1 MLVQPRGRTPIY
13 SCSGS
18 MKSLFEFQI
27 KLLSSWNRI
36 FSAERGFVAVHTDG
50 KKGYSLS
57 NWPELEA
64 KELNPEDGI
73 IVRVN
78 KNTEYRMDQEDNE
91 DYYNKMVTEFEKMK
105 DWKDGVTKALWIV
118 FTSLVGI
125 VGYIISGVM

>member
-1 MLVQPRGRTPIY
+1 V
-13 SCSGS
+13 SD
-18 MKSLFEFQI
+18 I
-27 KLLSSWNRI
+27 KYTL
-36 FSAERGFVAVHTDG
+36 
-50 KKGYSLS
+50 
-57 NWPELEA
+57 
-64 KELNPEDGI
+64 LNPEDGI